1 MCLPGQW
8 RTPKAREVFQ
18 YLVAMERVHVKIFE
32 GMLEESEAAERRDDY
47 GGDYA
52 AYLKALASSAV
63 FTDEMAASELAS
75 RAESDIA
82 AVELGMRAEKDSI
95 LFYYEMQE
103 LMPGAV
109 HRINKIITEE
119 KKHLRQLTDLRK
131 TLGA

>member
-1 MCLPGQW
+1 VLA
-8 RTPKAREVFQ
+8 RSIKNPKAREIFQ
-18 YLVAMERVHVKIFE
+18 YLLGMEREHVKIFQ
-32 GMLEESEAAERRDDY
+32 GMLSEAERVETPESY
-47 GGDYA
+47 TGDYA
-52 AYLKALASSAV
+52 AYLEALVASAV